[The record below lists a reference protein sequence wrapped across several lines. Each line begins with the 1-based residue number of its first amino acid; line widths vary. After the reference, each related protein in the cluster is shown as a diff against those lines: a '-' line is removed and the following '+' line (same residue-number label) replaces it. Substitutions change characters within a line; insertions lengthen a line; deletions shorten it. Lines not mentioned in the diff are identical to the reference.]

1 MPYVDPVTWNNSI
14 GITISSGKNVAVT
27 TRADWTTYDGHVV
40 IAYKL

>member
-1 MPYVDPVTWNNSI
+1 MPHVDPVTWNNSI
-14 GITISSGKNVAVT
+14 GITISSGKNVVVT